1 MADSL
6 PWSCRRG
13 DSSQEEREREMERE
27 RGLVGSHNTAKF
39 RANSAKIRALYLFG
53 IGRPSILMGNFGRT
67 IF

>member
-13 DSSQEEREREMERE
+13 DSSQEEREGE